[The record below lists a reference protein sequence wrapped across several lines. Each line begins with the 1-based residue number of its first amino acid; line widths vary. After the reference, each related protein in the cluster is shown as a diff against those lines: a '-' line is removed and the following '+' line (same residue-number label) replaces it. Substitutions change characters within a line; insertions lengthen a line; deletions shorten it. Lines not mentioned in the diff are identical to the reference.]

1 MSEPTT
7 GALEPDQKI
16 CPYCAEV
23 IKAAAVKC
31 RYCGSELPV
40 EETSTS
46 ASTSTSTSTSAR
58 APASAPVDVTG
69 HSAETPEPPETV
81 EPSEP
86 VDPPEPTEHDQ
97 PAEAPEPVVARR
109 GLAGPRLA
117 IPLAGLAVVLG
128 LVIGLVIW
136 VFPGPIH
143 DARTG
148 HVAPD
153 GQITWTVTRD
163 ALMEQAGKMTGQ
175 ALSYDAKTF
184 DADITAAGKLMT
196 ASFRKQYLATLGK
209 VRADVIKHKLKLKAD
224 VMSSA
229 LISATDDQARVLEFV
244 NQSTTTKGV
253 KRTQLDQNR
262 VVVTLSR
269 IDGRWLISKLDAF

>member
-7 GALEPDQKI
+7 GGLEPDQKI

-40 EETSTS
+40 EADS
-46 ASTSTSTSTSAR
+46 AA
-58 APASAPVDVTG
+58 VDLAK
-69 HSAETPEPPETV
+69 HSVGTPEPPETA
-81 EPSEP
+81 EHPEP
-86 VDPPEPTEHDQ
+86 V
-97 PAEAPEPVVARR
+97 EAPEPVEPPESTEHTELAGTNGPDAARR
-109 GLAGPRLA
+109 GFAGPRLA

-153 GQITWTVTRD
+153 GQVTWKVTRD

-196 ASFRKQYLATLGK
+196 PSFRKQYLATLGK
-209 VRADVIKHKLKLKAD
+209 VRADVVKHKLELRAD

-253 KRTQLDQNR
+253 KRAQLDQNR